1 MRPAFPWSLAL
12 VALTMLLPG
21 SAFADKA
28 DTRPKPCCSS
38 YSQMK
43 KRVRF
48 SEFEETY
55 EMVDFCGTG
64 KKAIVFKIR
73 KRGKLCADPK
83 QKWTQKL
90 MEHLDKVTNGQR
102 EASQNNRPEKHSAPS
117 NATPGIGTSSGPS
130 PTSGVPSPTPA
141 TTAHSET
148 TGKAADSSGAQGGGS
163 EDPSGPPQG
172 EGAGIPTSEG
182 QLRTDPSTPEGD
194 PSAMRSR
201 PTPGPSAP
209 RPRTAVPRETTR
221 GPDPTPP
228 NGQQGGS
235 EDPSGPPQGEGAG
248 IPTSEGQLRTDPST
262 PEGDPS
268 AMRSRPTAPS
278 PRTAVP
284 RETTRGPTPTPPSRQ
299 QGHGEFGESPP
310 ETPDPASGPAKD
322 QSEGHTTV
330 LPGMQHSPSG
340 ESARA
345 GGQEGAVRPRMVLS
359 NSKVA
364 VLILVPITL
373 FLLSV
378 IAYLRCKKKGRG
390 AAGPG
395 YHMTAQETTEDVYDA
410 L

>member
-228 NGQQGGS
+228 NGQQG
-235 EDPSGPPQGEGAG
+235 
-248 IPTSEGQLRTDPST
+248 
-262 PEGDPS
+262 
-268 AMRSRPTAPS
+268 
-278 PRTAVP
+278 
-284 RETTRGPTPTPPSRQ
+284 
-299 QGHGEFGESPP
+299 HGEFGESPP